1 MGKGKWNDKGGMIK
15 CLKGRNEDG
24 EYSRKCY

>member
-15 CLKGRNEDG
+15 CLKGGNEDG
-24 EYSRKCY
+24 K